1 MSSMPPCPLSAE
13 WKERLDLSNREIP
26 ELFEDP
32 ETVGRSPHANAIR
45 TTLAE
50 LGASAVLCVQ
60 GVPTVVIVVLEEYE
74 REQVID
80 LHGALW
86 NQGLATLLL
95 VISGDTIR
103 AFSIARIPYSDDH
116 EFDSR
121 CLVQELDAIA
131 DGLAIKDFIYGA
143 ESGRLW
149 EHHPD
154 HFKAGEQI
162 DQVLLNNLS
171 VSQTALCKDGLS
183 EDAAQALLIQ
193 AMFIAYLEDREIV
206 GSEYFEVASGSA
218 SNTFLNILE
227 LTSATG
233 LYRLFDSLRK
243 DFNGDLFVAPC
254 SFDTLGPRQRVVRSH
269 LQTLARFRD
278 GREVMS
284 ETGGQLRFWGYD
296 FKYIPI
302 ELISA
307 VYDRFL
313 GELKGE
319 LKKQRRVRGA
329 YYTPMFLA
337 DTVISALWDT
347 LPTSAK
353 SNGRFLDPA
362 CGSGVFLVRSFQLLC
377 EHWRETKGS
386 PTIQWESLLT
396 ILSRLQGCDVNASA
410 VRVAV
415 FSLYIALLQE
425 VNPPDIRLLVKRGN
439 LLPELWGHTLRAQD
453 FFQVNEEDMRAEVIL
468 GNPPWSSR
476 HGTSRSSVDWC
487 DEHQVPMPGR
497 EDAWG
502 FVWKSLRHLREH
514 GKVGFL
520 LPAMGFLHNHAKNA
534 IEARSQLITDSRIFR
549 VINFAD
555 LRFQLFEDA
564 VRPAAL
570 VVFGHRESEA
580 PGYRFDYL
588 VPKADLNL
596 KMRRVITLSSADRVS
611 ISTFDISKDPFVF
624 KRRLWMSD
632 PEAKLFNYLEA
643 LPKLGALVS
652 EYRIAYRRME
662 SFKDRWV
669 VGNGFKPVKEDR
681 LDDEGYDFQLSE
693 TILKTPYL
701 PVQEFRVLA
710 QDTRRCRVFNER
722 QDGLVHR
729 RGFERGFTGPRVLV
743 PRGISTASHRLRA
756 SYLENPLTF
765 ENIILAISVPNHDLR
780 RAKLLTALLNS
791 KLLYW
796 FAFHGTASFGSDRP
810 EIPQAELLR
819 LPFPAPQ
826 DLQHSDRSSNAADA
840 LVSLIDDAMAT
851 THEDFILGASGNG
864 SLRKLDSH
872 CYKYFGLGEE
882 EIALVEDSVANV
894 IPSVQPHS
902 GRSVDLWR
910 PAGPEER
917 ELYANTLM
925 RSMTQWFSTKT
936 AVHVELEA
944 RNNDIALLHLRLM
957 ECQDQEA
964 EAYKERNDEN
974 VGAVLARL
982 RTRIELPLPGNF
994 QLFPNFRLFIGKSL
1008 YLVKPLQRRFWLRSA
1023 AIADADAIAMELQ
1036 DAIRL
1041 DSIGGPA

>member
-1 MSSMPPCPLSAE
+1 MSSMPPCPLPAE
-13 WKERLDLSNREIP
+13 WKERLDLSNRKIP

-32 ETVGRSPHANAIR
+32 ATVGRSPHANAIR
-45 TTLAE
+45 MALAD
-50 LGASAVLCVQ
+50 LGASAVFCVQ

-74 REQVID
+74 RERVID

-86 NQGLATLLL
+86 NQGLASLLL

-154 HFKAGEQI
+154 HFKAGERI
-162 DQVLLNNLS
+162 DQVLLNNLT
-171 VSQTALCKDGLS
+171 VSQTALCNDGLS
-183 EDAAQALLIQ
+183 VDAAQALLIQ
-193 AMFIAYLEDREIV
+193 AMFVAYLEDREIV
-206 GSEYFEVASGSA
+206 GLEYFKAASDGA
-218 SNTFLNILE
+218 SETFLNILE
-227 LTSATG
+227 STSATG
-233 LYRLFDSLRK
+233 LYRLFDSLRT

-254 SFDTLGPRQRVVRSH
+254 SFDTVGPRPRVVRTH
-269 LQTLARFRD
+269 LQTLARFRG
-278 GREVMS
+278 GREVMG
-284 ETGGQLRFWGYD
+284 ETGGQLRFWGYN

-313 GELKGE
+313 GAQKAQ
-319 LKKQRRVRGA
+319 KAQRRMRGA

-347 LPTSAK
+347 LPASTK
-353 SNGRFLDPA
+353 SKGRFLDPA

-386 PTIQWESLLT
+386 RMIRWESLLT
-396 ILSRLQGCDVNASA
+396 ILFRLRGCDVNAGA

-425 VNPPDIRLLVKRGN
+425 VKPPDIRLLIKRGN
-439 LLPELWGHTLRAQD
+439 LLPELWGHTLCAQD
-453 FFQVNEEDMRAEVIL
+453 FFQVNEEDMHAEVIL

-476 HGTSRSSVDWC
+476 HGANRNSVDWC
-487 DEHQVPMPGR
+487 EEHQVPMPGR
-497 EDAWG
+497 EDAWA

-520 LPAMGFLHNHAKNA
+520 VPAMGFLHNHAGNA
-534 IEARSQLITDSRIFR
+534 IEARTRLISNSRIFR
-549 VINFAD
+549 IINFAD
-555 LRFQLFEDA
+555 LRFQLFEGA

-570 VVFGHRESEA
+570 VIFGHRETDA
-580 PGYRFDYL
+580 PGYRFDYWT
-588 VPKADLNL
+588 PKADLNL
-596 KMRRVITLSSADRVS
+596 KMQRVITLSSMDRSS
-611 ISTFDISKDPFVF
+611 ITTFDVSEDPFVF
-624 KRRLWMSD
+624 KRRLWMSG
-632 PEAKLFNYLEA
+632 PEAKLFGYLET
-643 LPKLGALVS
+643 LPKLGTLVS
-652 EYRIAYRRME
+652 EYRIAYRRIE
-662 SFKDRWV
+662 SFENRWV
-669 VGNGFKPVKEDR
+669 VGNGFQPVNEDR
-681 LDDEGYDFQLSE
+681 LKDNGYQCRHSE
-693 TILKTPYL
+693 TISNTPYL
-701 PVQEFRVLA
+701 PIGAFRVLA
-710 QDTRRCRVFNER
+710 QDTRQLRVFNEN
-722 QDGLVHR
+722 QDGLVR
-729 RGFERGFTGPRVLV
+729 RKGFERGFTGPRVLV
-743 PRGISTASHRLRA
+743 PRGISTSIHRLRA
-756 SYLENPLTF
+756 SYLEDPLTF
-765 ENIILAISVPNHDLR
+765 EHIILAISVPDRDLQ

-810 EIPQAELLR
+810 EIQQAELLR

-826 DLQHSDRSSNAADA
+826 DFQHDDRSSDAASA
-840 LVSLIDDAMAT
+840 LVSLIDDSV
-851 THEDFILGASGNG
+851 ASAHAGFTLEASNDG
-864 SLRKLDSH
+864 LLDELDSH
-872 CYKYFGLGEE
+872 CYRYFGLGEE
-882 EIALVEDSVANV
+882 EVALVEDSVANV
-894 IPSVQPHS
+894 IPSVQPHA

-917 ELYANTLM
+917 ELYANTLTRNM
-925 RSMTQWFSTKT
+925 AQWFSAET
-936 AVHVELEA
+936 AVHIELEA

-957 ECQDQEA
+957 DRQDQ
-964 EAYKERNDEN
+964 EAYKERSDET

-982 RTRIELPLPGNF
+982 RAGIDIPLPGNF
-994 QLFPNFRLFIGKSL
+994 QLFPDFRLFIGKSL

-1036 DAIRL
+1036 DALRL
-1041 DSIGGPA
+1041 GSLGNPT